1 MNLKRR
7 LFADGQFPR
16 RVAQGA
22 AALALFAGAPFAL
35 AQNGGA
41 DAPDSDVFVSEF
53 DLVNLTVRDEDLT
66 TVLQM
71 LSMQSQRSIVAT
83 QNVSGRVTA
92 NLYSVTFGE
101 ALDAILLYNGFG
113 YYEEGNT
120 IFVMPI
126 EEIQAREAARM
137 RRVSRVIPLNYLN
150 AVDAAQFAS
159 PLLSDGGTI
168 TTIGA
173 TPDFAMGSDL
183 PTGKDNYAAE
193 ARLVINDFEDNI
205 EVIKELLASLD
216 TRPAQVLVEATI
228 LQSSIS
234 EANAFGIDFS
244 ILGGLDFIDFTDI
257 GGPLRVVD
265 GLITGGAGVSNG
277 DGDGGGGGSAIP
289 ADGRGVA
296 IGSTVGNT
304 LGNGGFKVGVV
315 NDSFAVFMRLL
326 DEVGDTTII
335 SNPKVLTLNR
345 QPASVQVG
353 RRVGYLSTTTTD
365 TATSQTV
372 EFLDT
377 GTQLYFRPFV
387 TNEGFIR
394 MELRPKVSQPIIRTV
409 SDTSGRTLTIP
420 DEDTSQLVTNV
431 LVRDG
436 QTIVLG
442 GLFTERTSSTRR
454 QVPFVGD
461 LPLLG
466 AAFRGHSD
474 STDRAEII
482 FMITPTILNDQ
493 ILLEQGERAKELVH
507 HTRAGARE
515 GLLPWSRER
524 QSSQLLI
531 EAERLAS
538 QGRTEQ
544 ALNRV
549 QRSLSLHPN
558 QPEAIALRTR
568 LMNEQ
573 AQWPTR
579 SLLNEIIH
587 QEASQRAT
595 TYGFVEGDEDF
606 EFASGEAGKTETGKK
621 SVKAVVAK
629 TDSVDPPLTALT
641 DEGDD
646 TYPVPPTRQ
655 FGPADFSWVGDELRV
670 PPSREFVVS
679 SKDDAPS
686 TRTTTETAG
695 AASPKRELPENF
707 NEMAR
712 EAADRYERERTQTRA
727 AETRR
732 SAPARNNEDFINQ
745 YLQITGSGATPAST
759 DRAPANDAPPA
770 RSSTQTA
777 DAEATEETVDR
788 NAIAAETDNFS
799 FFSLFDRETANSFRR
814 AALRA
819 YREALESGTEVTG
832 VPESGGND

>member
-22 AALALFAGAPFAL
+22 AALALFAGAPIAL
-35 AQNGGA
+35 AQSGVEDAA
-41 DAPDSDVFVSEF
+41 DSNDVFVSEF

-137 RRVSRVIPLNYLN
+137 RRVSRVIALNYLN

-173 TPDFAMGSDL
+173 TPDFSMGSDL
-183 PTGKDNYAAE
+183 PTGKDNYASE
-193 ARLVINDFEDNI
+193 ARLVINDFDDNI
-205 EVIKELLASLD
+205 EVIRELLSSLD

-244 ILGGLDFIDFTDI
+244 ILGGLDFVDFTDI

-265 GLITGGAGVSNG
+265 GLITGGAGAGNG
-277 DGDGGGGGSAIP
+277 DGEPGTGGSAIP
-289 ADGRGVA
+289 DDGRGVA

-304 LGNGGFKVGVV
+304 LGNAGFKVGVV

-409 SDTSGRTLTIP
+409 SDTAGRTLTIP

-442 GLFTERTSSTRR
+442 GLFTERTASTRR

-461 LPLLG
+461 LPLVG

-507 HTRAGARE
+507 NSRAGARE

-558 QPEAIALRTR
+558 QPEAIGLRTR

-573 AQWPTR
+573 THWPTR
-579 SLLNEIIH
+579 SLLNEIINE
-587 QEASQRAT
+587 EASHRAT
-595 TYGFVEGDEDF
+595 TYGFSDEADDF
-606 EFASGEAGKTETGKK
+606 EVASDEQTEKVAGG
-621 SVKAVVAK
+621 VAK
-629 TDSVDPPLTALT
+629 TSTAKAESIDPPLTPLT

-646 TYPVPPTRQ
+646 TYPVPPSQR

-679 SKDDAPS
+679 TEDDAPS
-686 TRTTTETAG
+686 TDGRVAPTETVDAG
-695 AASPKRELPENF
+695 EPSRELPENF
-707 NEMAR
+707 REMAR
-712 EAADRYERERTQTRA
+712 EASERYERERAEERRAQPRRTSTTR
-727 AETRR
+727 
-732 SAPARNNEDFINQ
+732 SNEDFIDQ
-745 YLQITGSGATPAST
+745 YLTMTGRGAQPTEAQTPSSDSPTQI
-759 DRAPANDAPPA
+759 
-770 RSSTQTA
+770 A
-777 DAEATEETVDR
+777 DADT
-788 NAIAAETDNFS
+788 AAEES
-799 FFSLFDRETANSFRR
+799 FDRDASSIDADTFTFFNIFDRELANSFRR

-819 YREALESGTEVTG
+819 YREMRDTGTEVTG
-832 VPESGGND
+832 VPESDGND

>member
-22 AALALFAGAPFAL
+22 AALALFAGTPIAL
-35 AQNGGA
+35 AQSGVGDAA
-41 DAPDSDVFVSEF
+41 DSKDVFVSEF

-137 RRVSRVIPLNYLN
+137 RRVSRVVALNYLN

-159 PLLSDGGTI
+159 PLLSSGGTI

-173 TPDFAMGSDL
+173 TPDFSMGSDL

-205 EVIKELLASLD
+205 EVIRELLASLD

-244 ILGGLDFIDFTDI
+244 ILGGLDFADFTDI

-265 GLITGGAGVSNG
+265 GLITGGSGAV
-277 DGDGGGGGSAIP
+277 DGNGGGVGGAIP
-289 ADGRGVA
+289 DDGRGVG

-304 LGNGGFKVGVV
+304 QGNAGFKVGVV

-365 TATSQTV
+365 TASTQTV
-372 EFLDT
+372 EFLET
-377 GTQLYFRPFV
+377 GTQLFFRPFV

-394 MELRPKVSQPIIRTV
+394 MELRPRVSQPIIRTV
-409 SDTSGRTLTIP
+409 SDGAGRTLTIP

-442 GLFTERTSSTRR
+442 GLFTERTASTRR

-474 STDRAEII
+474 TTDRAEII

-493 ILLEQGERAKELVH
+493 ILIEQGERAKELVH
-507 HTRAGARE
+507 NTRAGARE

-538 QGRTEQ
+538 QGRTDQ

-549 QRSLSLHPN
+549 QRSLSLNPN
-558 QPEAIALRTR
+558 QPEAIGLRTR

-573 AQWPTR
+573 AHWPTR

-587 QEASQRAT
+587 EEATQRAT
-595 TYGFVEGDEDF
+595 TYGFGDEADGF
-606 EFASGEAGKTETGKK
+606 EVASEEQTKKVAGG
-621 SVKAVVAK
+621 VAK
-629 TDSVDPPLTALT
+629 TTSAKAESIDPPLTPLT
-641 DEGDD
+641 DDGDD
-646 TYPVPPTRQ
+646 TYPVPPSQR

-670 PPSREFVVS
+670 PPSREFTVS
-679 SKDDAPS
+679 TMDDAPS
-686 TRTTTETAG
+686 ADAQTAPTETVDAG
-695 AASPKRELPENF
+695 KPSRELPENF
-707 NEMAR
+707 REMAR
-712 EAADRYERERTQTRA
+712 EAAERYERERVEERGAQPRRTTTTRSNQDFIDQYLTMTGRGAGPKGEQTPSSDSPTRLADADAA
-727 AETRR
+727 AEE
-732 SAPARNNEDFINQ
+732 SF
-745 YLQITGSGATPAST
+745 
-759 DRAPANDAPPA
+759 
-770 RSSTQTA
+770 
-777 DAEATEETVDR
+777 DR
-788 NAIAAETDNFS
+788 NASSIDPDTFT
-799 FFSLFDRETANSFRR
+799 FFNIFDRELANSFRR

-819 YREALESGTEVTG
+819 YREMRDSGTEVTG
-832 VPESGGND
+832 VPEGGGND